1 MRKGSRRCGFPFDGL
16 PFACRSDLLALRQAD
31 KSERGPAVYD
41 AIFFD
46 LDGTLIDTERLAVE
60 AGRHAFGA
68 LGHHDAGDLLN
79 SLIGI
84 DMPTAAGMIRSRY
97 PGIDLELLDS
107 HWSGYFDAAMA
118 ANIPLKL
125 GADRLVHDLASR
137 HAMALVTSS
146 GRDSAL
152 RKLERSGLLPA
163 FRDVITREDVIAP
176 KPAPEPYLLA
186 AQRLGVSP
194 DRCLVFEDSEPGAEA
209 AHRAGMRVVQV
220 VDVIPATGRY
230 AHHVAEDLHAGAR
243 WAGLID

>member
-1 MRKGSRRCGFPFDGL
+1 M
-16 PFACRSDLLALRQAD
+16 
-31 KSERGPAVYD
+31 YD

-60 AGRHAFGA
+60 AGHHAFGT
-68 LGHHDAGDLLN
+68 LGHHDAGDLLH

-97 PGIDLELLDS
+97 PAIDLEVLDT
-107 HWSGYFDAAMA
+107 HWTAYFDTAMEA
-118 ANIPLKL
+118 SIPLKS
-125 GADRLVHDLASR
+125 GADTLVHDLASR

-146 GRDSAL
+146 GRDRAL
-152 RKLERSGLLPA
+152 QKLERSGLLPA
-163 FRDVITREDVIAP
+163 FRAVITREDVTAP

-186 AQRLGVSP
+186 AQMLGVSP

-220 VDVIPATGRY
+220 VDVIPASGRY
-230 AHHVAEDLHAGAR
+230 AHHVAADLHAGAR